1 MTAEEE
7 LRKLVTSDNYTGR
20 ATSHLARFLRQS
32 IERGEINF
40 NGSSGFYVPKS
51 IAYVHGGLLIRSG
64 LIRSV
69 AVGGIEDGGLKYF
82 LTDSGVRLGRMALE
96 ESAQKD
102 PPTR

>member
-1 MTAEEE
+1 MTASGD
-7 LRKLVTSDNYTGR
+7 LRRLETCYNFSPR
-20 ATSHLARFLRQS
+20 ATGHLARFLRQS

-69 AVGGIEDGGLKYF
+69 AGGGIEDGGLKYF